1 MILIT
6 GAAGHIGNVIT
17 RKLVEQ
23 GHHVRALVL
32 PGEDIS
38 SLADS
43 KPEIVEGNILDYP
56 SLLKAMQGVRFVY
69 HLASLVA
76 IVPEQYAMMRKVN
89 VEGTANVIRACKEA
103 GVKRLIYTS
112 SIHAYGHPDHNL
124 VIDETLPF
132 DTDRGKESYDQ
143 TKAEA
148 SVLVQNAADDDLETI
163 LLMPTGIIGPYDY
176 KRSEMGEVT
185 LYWMKNGPTASID
198 GAFDFADVRDVA
210 DAHISALSKGRSGE
224 AYLLGGHQISIRDYR
239 KVVQKAAGVKGCEV
253 YFPYKLA
260 YAFTPLAERVYRLL
274 KKRPAFTRYALK
286 TLMSN
291 SVISSKKAI
300 EELNYKIRSLEETV
314 RDSVN
319 WWKENQARILPSL
332 RNIVKSQTLS

>member
-23 GHHVRALVL
+23 GHQVRALVL
-32 PGEDIS
+32 PGEDVRP
-38 SLADS
+38 LADS
-43 KPEIVEGNILDYP
+43 KPEIIEGNILDHS
-56 SLLKAMQGVRFVY
+56 SLLKAMQGVEFVY

-76 IVPEQYAMMRKVN
+76 IVPEQFEIMRKVN
-89 VEGTANVIRACKEA
+89 VEGTANVIRACKES

-112 SIHAYGHPDHNL
+112 SIHAYGRPDHNL

-132 DTDRGKESYDQ
+132 DTERGQGSYDL

-148 SVLVQNAADDDLETI
+148 SVLVKNAAGEDLETV
-163 LLMPTGIIGPYDY
+163 LLMPTGVIGPYDY
-176 KRSEMGEVT
+176 KRSEMGEMT
-185 LYWMKNGPTASID
+185 MYWMKNGPTATID
-198 GAFDFADVRDVA
+198 GGYDFVDVRDIA
-210 DAHISALSKGRSGE
+210 DAHITAMEKGRSGE
-224 AYLLGGHQISIRDYR
+224 SYLLSGHRISIREYR
-239 KVVQKAAGVKGCEV
+239 KMVQAAAGAKGFEM

-260 YAFTPLAERVYRLL
+260 YIFTPLAEIIYRLA
-274 KKRPAFTRYALK
+274 KKRPRFTRYALE

-300 EELNYKIRSLEETV
+300 QELGFKIRPLEETV
-314 RDSVN
+314 QDSVN
-319 WWKENQARILPSL
+319 WWKENQKRFLPSE
-332 RNIVKSQTLS
+332 RNVVKG

>member
-17 RKLVEQ
+17 RKLVNQ
-23 GHHVRALVL
+23 GYQVRALVL

-56 SLLKAMQGVRFVY
+56 SLLKAMQGVIHVY

-76 IVPEQYAMMRKVN
+76 IVPEQFAMMRKVN
-89 VEGTANVIRACKEA
+89 IEGTANVIRACKEA

-112 SIHAYGHPDHNL
+112 SIHAYGRPDHDL

-132 DTDRGKESYDQ
+132 DTDRGRESYDQ

-148 SVLVQNAADDDLETI
+148 SVLVQNAADDELETI
-163 LLMPTGIIGPYDY
+163 LLLPSGVIGPYDF
-176 KRSEMGEVT
+176 KRSEMGEMT
-185 LYWMKNGPTASID
+185 LYWMKSGATATID
-198 GAFDFADVRDVA
+198 GGFDFVDVRDVA

-224 AYLLGGHQISIRDYR
+224 AYILGGHQISIRDYR
-239 KVVQKAAGVKGCEV
+239 RVVQKAAGAKGCEF

-260 YAFTPLAERVYRLL
+260 YVFTPLAERVYRLL
-274 KKRPAFTRYALK
+274 KKRPQFTRYALE

-291 SVISSKKAI
+291 SVISSQKAI
-300 EELNYKIRSLEETV
+300 EELDYKIRPIEETV
-314 RDSVN
+314 RDSVQ
-319 WWKENQARILPSL
+319 WWKENQAQVLPSL
-332 RNIVKSQTLS
+332 RNIVKSQSPS